1 MANNADFKE
10 RKKSHRHVE
19 MSSFSIKSK
28 KLIEREL
35 LQLYS
40 QMFSQLPIG
49 WTLEQARKEV
59 KKAIKAYEIQA
70 KKERTDDLRKN
81 FGNWILKAYE
91 LRIPNAMRIVEKA
104 RKEGANDED
113 IRKYWNLHD
122 LQRRMVV
129 WSENVFRYST
139 FLAAREEGLSPDEA
153 IIKQRKMF
161 PMYGN
166 PEDTRHTSGDDRPLP
181 HELRGRVDVYREK
194 HEAEIIQKKVSKYSS
209 YNAFIRAEIK
219 KGNL

>member
-1 MANNADFKE
+1 
-10 RKKSHRHVE
+10 

-59 KKAIKAYEIQA
+59 KKAIKACKIQA
-70 KKERTDDLRKN
+70 KKEGTDNLGKN
-81 FGNWILKAYE
+81 FGNGILKAYE
-91 LRIPNAMRIVEKA
+91 LGIPSAKRIVEKA
-104 RKEGANDED
+104 RKEEVNDED

-139 FLAAREEGLSPDEA
+139 FLTAREEGLSPDEA

-161 PMYGN
+161 PMYGD

-194 HEAEIIQKKVSKYSS
+194 YEAEIIQKMVSKYSS